1 MKKQA
6 GKHKLL
12 PRILRRVALLVAGVL
27 LALVA
32 ISVLLVLLFRVANP
46 PTTAFMLQHSWQA
59 WGNEE
64 LGPPRREWVAWDD
77 ISPQM
82 RLAVVAAEDQLFP
95 RHRGFDLDSISA
107 AIADY
112 RDGKRLRGA
121 STISQ
126 QVAKNLFLSP
136 RRSLMRKGV
145 EAWFT
150 VLIEQ
155 FWGKRRILEVYL
167 NVARF
172 GPEVYGVE
180 AASQRYFNKP
190 AARLQP
196 AEAALLAAV
205 LPSPTRFRV
214 DAPSDHV
221 RSRQIWIQRQM
232 QSLGG
237 PSYLSAL

>member
-1 MKKQA
+1 MKKRA
-6 GKHKLL
+6 GKRKLL
-12 PRILRRVALLVAGVL
+12 PRILRRVVLVLGAAL
-27 LALVA
+27 LALA
-32 ISVLLVLLFRVANP
+32 TLSILLVLLFRVVNP

-59 WGNEE
+59 WGNQEPA
-64 LGPPRREWVAWDD
+64 PPQRDWVAWED

-95 RHRGFDLDSISA
+95 RHRGFDFDSISS
-107 AIADY
+107 AITDY
-112 RDGKRLRGA
+112 RDGGRLRGA

-136 RRSLMRKGV
+136 RRSLVRKGV

-190 AARLQP
+190 ASQLQP
-196 AEAALLAAV
+196 AEAALLVAV
-205 LPSPTRFRV
+205 LPNPTRFRV

-237 PSYLSAL
+237 TAYLREL

>member
-1 MKKQA
+1 MKKRA
-6 GKHKLL
+6 GKRKLL
-12 PRILRRVALLVAGVL
+12 PRILRQVALVLGGTLLL
-27 LALVA
+27 LATL
-32 ISVLLVLLFRVANP
+32 SVLLVLLFRVVNP

-64 LGPPRREWVAWDD
+64 LAAPRREWIDWDD
-77 ISPQM
+77 ISPHM

-95 RHRGFDLDSISA
+95 HHRGFDFDSIA
-107 AIADY
+107 AAVADY
-112 RDGKRLRGA
+112 RDGGRLRGA

-136 RRSLMRKGV
+136 RRSLVRKGV

-180 AASQRYFNKP
+180 AASQQYFNKP
-190 AARLQP
+190 AAQLQP

-205 LPSPTRFRV
+205 LPSPNRFRV

-237 PSYLSAL
+237 TAYLGAL